1 MSDITKCDGTDCP
14 MKENCYR
21 YTAVANEYGQST
33 FVTPPI
39 KDGKCEM
46 YWGEQSEFIFE
57 QLKNI
62 VNGVQM

>member
-14 MKENCYR
+14 FKEKCYR
-21 YTAVANEYGQST
+21 YTAVSNEYRQST

-46 YWGEQSEFIFE
+46 FWGENSEHIFN
-57 QLKNI
+57 QLKEI
-62 VNGVQM
+62 VKIK